1 MMVCIKRTECFCEN
15 YLYYV
20 NSKRGHAFEG
30 DQGVFYKRDWRN
42 KREGE
47 KDAII
52 SKVSIFYLQ
61 KKSS

>member
-1 MMVCIKRTECFCEN
+1 MKN

-47 KDAII
+47 KMQL
-52 SKVSIFYLQ
+52 SQ
-61 KKSS
+61 K